1 MAKSTQSARPE
12 SSGSSGTLPE
22 PSKKTDESSSRP
34 SLGLDPATARI
45 IDRLSKATAH
55 DLMSLVHP
63 FMQDM
68 GIVDPSRWFSLNPT
82 FLDKYRR
89 TALTWE
95 GDISTLFYREVR
107 SLLARTVM
115 SDEMLL
121 RIYARDAF
129 LRTFKKESDLKFEE
143 PPVD

>member
-1 MAKSTQSARPE
+1 
-12 SSGSSGTLPE
+12 
-22 PSKKTDESSSRP
+22 
-34 SLGLDPATARI
+34 
-45 IDRLSKATAH
+45 
-55 DLMSLVHP
+55 MSLVHP

-68 GIVDPSRWFSLNPT
+68 GIVDPSRWFSLNPS
-82 FLDKYRR
+82 FLDKFRR

-95 GDISTLFYREVR
+95 GDTSTLFYREVR
-107 SLLARTVM
+107 DLLARSVM

-143 PPVD
+143 VPFD